1 MFVCVF
7 IYLSDLSVMI
17 AEAEVRTKGYSS
29 QIVDKVSKAITF
41 LDTKSFNQ
49 LANHPHLIRR
59 HFGKVRDIYFFS
71 DYVILFT
78 TDRQS
83 AFDRQLA
90 NVPFKGQV
98 LNMTSLWWFEQTK
111 HIVPNHVLFSPA
123 NNVLIAK
130 KTEVFPIEFVMRGYI
145 TGTTSTSLWTHYAK
159 GVRSYC
165 GHTFPEGLRLR
176 KNQKLETNLLTPTT
190 KDDAHDELISA
201 EEILSRGIMT
211 ESDWRKCSQ
220 YATEL
225 FAFSQAKALEKGLIL
240 VDTKYEFG
248 KDKDGNILLID
259 EIQTPDSS
267 RYWIAETYDAKFA
280 MNEEP
285 DNIDKEFLRKWFVA
299 HCDPYADKI
308 LPEAPQDLVAELSR
322 RYILLYEVITG
333 QQFDFTKGN
342 ATPEEMEASVVT
354 YLSSS
359 NTTLSNAH
367 SS

>member
-1 MFVCVF
+1 
-7 IYLSDLSVMI
+7 MI
-17 AEAEVRTKGYSS
+17 AEAEARTKGYSS
-29 QIVDKVSKAITF
+29 QINEKVSKSITF
-41 LDTKSFNQ
+41 LDTKNFNK
-49 LANHPHLIRR
+49 LASVPNLLKR
-59 HFGKVRDIYFFS
+59 HFGKVRDIYFFA

-165 GHTFPEGLRLR
+165 GHTFPDGLR
-176 KNQKLETNLLTPTT
+176 KNQKLQTNLLTPTT

-201 EEILSRGIMT
+201 EEILSRGIM
-211 ESDWRKCSQ
+211 SAADWAACSR

-225 FAFSQAKALEKGLIL
+225 FAFSQAKALERGLIL

-267 RYWIAETYDAKFA
+267 RYWIASTYDAKFSA
-280 MNEEP
+280 NEEP

-299 HCDPYADKI
+299 HCDPYADQV
-308 LPEAPQDLVAELSR
+308 LPEAPQELVAELSR
-322 RYILLYEVITG
+322 RYILLYEIITG
-333 QQFDFTKGN
+333 NQFDFTKGN
-342 ATPEEMEASVVT
+342 STPEDIESAVVE
-354 YLSSS
+354 YL
-359 NTTLSNAH
+359 AKAAK
-367 SS
+367 

>member
-1 MFVCVF
+1 M
-7 IYLSDLSVMI
+7 IHQLHYLFLSFDMI
-17 AEAEVRTKGYSS
+17 AEADARTKGYNP
-29 QIVDKVSKAITF
+29 QIADKVSKSLTF
-41 LDTKSFNQ
+41 LDTKSFNK
-49 LANHPHLIRR
+49 LASLPNLIRI
-59 HFGKVRDIYFFS
+59 HFGKVRDIYFFP

-145 TGTTSTSLWTHYAK
+145 TGTTSTSLWKHYSK

-165 GHTFPEGLRLR
+165 GHTFPEGLR
-176 KNQKLETNLLTPTT
+176 KNQKLEVNLLTPTT

-201 EEILSRGIMT
+201 DEILSRGIMT
-211 ESDWRKCSQ
+211 IEDWKKCAQ
-220 YATEL
+220 YATDL
-225 FAFSQAKALEKGLIL
+225 FAYSQAKALEKGLIL

-248 KDKDGNILLID
+248 KDKNGNILLID

-267 RYWIAETYDAKFA
+267 RYWIADTYDAKFGN
-280 MNEEP
+280 NEEP

-308 LPEAPQDLVAELSR
+308 LPEAPQDLVTELSR

-333 QQFDFTKGN
+333 CQFDFMKGSC
-342 ATPEEMEASVVT
+342 TPDEIESTVIA
-354 YLSSS
+354 YLA
-359 NTTLSNAH
+359 NTTL
-367 SS
+367 